1 MDKTYKVYKIENGT
15 VIDHIPHSKALKVID
30 ILGYKDEGLIA
41 IGINLSSEKMGKKD
55 LIKYENKVLKKE
67 ETDKLALIAP
77 EATINIIKDSK
88 VIEKR
93 KITIPE
99 ELIDIVKCQNPNC
112 ITNIENLS
120 SKLILIDEKN
130 RIYRCYYCER
140 EFKVTPDM
148 IK

>member
-30 ILGYKDEGLIA
+30 ILGYTEEGLIA
-41 IGINLSSEKMGKKD
+41 IGINLSSKKMGKKD
-55 LIKYENKVLKKE
+55 LIKYENKELKKE

-77 EATINIIKDSK
+77 EATINIIKNGK

-99 ELIDIVKCQNPNC
+99 KLSGIVKCQNPNC
-112 ITNIENLS
+112 ISNIENID
-120 SKLILIDEKN
+120 SKLILVDKKKML
-130 RIYRCYYCER
+130 YRCHYCER
-140 EFKVTPDM
+140 EFAVTSDM